1 MKTQDTEGWAIPSSP
16 RVPLPFRFGF
26 PSPSVA
32 RPVFCRHRSQRRM
45 RVGQKTGWATALN
58 GATETEMQRKCQN
71 SPLKRMGQ
79 PPRPVSLTR
88 PPKLSEHSSD
98 SPTHFPEEPKKI
110 GPSGC
115 RGWVWM
121 ILETRRNDGTTER
134 RNDGTTERR
143 NDRNP
148 DCQKETQMVA
158 ETARMDAD
166 TSETQT
172 TGSGFQLGARNSR
185 SCSTG
190 SSF

>member
-134 RNDGTTERR
+134 RNDGTTERQKPRLPKR
-143 NDRNP
+143 NADGRGNCADGRGYFRDP
-148 DCQKETQMVA
+148 DHWV
-158 ETARMDAD
+158 
-166 TSETQT
+166 
-172 TGSGFQLGARNSR
+172 GIPIGGPQLAILLYRELILK
-185 SCSTG
+185 
-190 SSF
+190 